1 MKRILLCFLL
11 LTGICLSGCTGQIN
25 QPDTPPSTSEESGV
39 LTGLESGGSTEMTLK
54 ESTIPIE
61 ESKQV
66 LTLTIDGIAVDVQW
80 EDNDAVSE
88 LLDDVK
94 DAHTSSDDVGKNR
107 RNAGKKQGLTQMHP
121 FA

>member
-1 MKRILLCFLL
+1 MATQGRSIIRRSL
-11 LTGICLSGCTGQIN
+11 
-25 QPDTPPSTSEESGV
+25 PSTSEERGV
-39 LTGLESGGSTEMTLK
+39 LPGLESGGSTEMPPK
-54 ESTIPIE
+54 EPTIPSE

-66 LTLTIDGIAVDVQW
+66 LTLTIDCITVDVRW